1 MHSGLR
7 SLPLFLALV
16 LFSHKGF
23 THDSL
28 EHITLHHADL
38 AYASYQ
44 ASADAAR
51 DMQDIIESLI
61 DTPSEENLAAAKQA
75 WVTAK
80 DAYSLTEAFRFGH
93 PPVDEWEPQ
102 VNAWPLD
109 EGFIDYVEQD
119 AYFYELSNP
128 YGQLNLINNPEI
140 VLGPENIS
148 TEQLST
154 DLLASLNEIGGSEA
168 NVATGWHA
176 IEFLLW
182 GQDLNG
188 NGPGAGERPAS
199 DFALDDSCTNGNC
212 GRRATY
218 LAEVTQLL
226 VDDLEYISDQWQADV
241 AGNYR
246 ETYLGLSQTEQLR
259 RILYAVGSLSLGE
272 LAGERMR
279 VALFAN
285 SSEDEQD
292 CFSDNTHHTL
302 FYNFQGIRNVL
313 EGNLEVGDVEVEGAS
328 IIGWLRNESPD
339 LAARLTAAL
348 DEASAKLQVMYDAG
362 ENGTKF
368 DQLIA
373 PGNREGARIINES
386 IRALVAS
393 TALIVETGEAIG
405 LDSFTP
411 DTAGHF

>member
-1 MHSGLR
+1 MQPGSRLI
-7 SLPLFLALV
+7 PLFLFSAF
-16 LFSHKGF
+16 FSHSALS
-23 THDSL
+23 HDSP
-28 EHITLHHADL
+28 EHIVLQHADL

-44 ASADAAR
+44 ASLSASVEL
-51 DMQDIIESLI
+51 QEEITTFI
-61 DTPSEENLAAAKQA
+61 DTPTEENLASAKSAWVAAK
-75 WVTAK
+75 
-80 DAYSLTEAFRFGH
+80 DIYSQTETFRFGH

-109 EGFIDYVEQD
+109 EGFIDYVDED

-128 YGQLNLINNPEI
+128 YGQLNLINNPE
-140 VLGPENIS
+140 VTLGPDNIS
-148 TEQLST
+148 IEQFSPE
-154 DLLASLNEIGGSEA
+154 LLASLNEIGGSEA

-188 NGPGAGERPAS
+188 NGPGAGQRPAS
-199 DFALDDSCTNGNC
+199 DFATDENCTNGSC
-212 GRRATY
+212 ARRAAY
-218 LAEVTQLL
+218 LSAVTQLL
-226 VDDLEYISDQWQADV
+226 IDDLEYITEQWQEGV
-241 AGNYR
+241 EGNYR
-246 ETYLGLSQTEQLR
+246 ETYLALPQQEQLR
-259 RILYAVGSLSLGE
+259 RILYAVGSLALGE

-302 FYNFQGIRNVL
+302 YYNFQGIRNVL
-313 EGNLEVGDVEVEGAS
+313 EGRLVTDSVEIEGAS
-328 IIGWLRNESPD
+328 ILGWLREEEPE
-339 LAARLTAAL
+339 LAQRLSNAL
-348 DEASAKLQVMYDAG
+348 EQTTSKLTVMLDAG
-362 ENGTKF
+362 DSGERF

-386 IRALVAS
+386 IQALVAS
-393 TALIVETGEAIG
+393 TALIVETGDALG